1 MDREADI
8 RQWIDMH
15 EEELVRD
22 IGELVKNPQCLAAGT
37 GAVR

>member
-1 MDREADI
+1 MDREDDI

-15 EEELVRD
+15 EEELVR
-22 IGELVKNPQCLAAGT
+22 ISEAGENPQCLAAGT